1 MKRKSRREKT
11 VKELILK
18 DDEFLHLTTSVEGP
32 LGYENSKDYRLSV
45 VSDGGLIVEKMTPVG
60 WRRLRWFLMKCVKC
74 KFKDRNTG
82 VCTYPFAVVAVGDK
96 VLDKKGNVVGCAHGR
111 KK

>member
-1 MKRKSRREKT
+1 MNKMKHKSRREKT

-18 DDEFLHLTTSVEGP
+18 DDELLHITTSVEGP

-60 WRRLRWFLMKCVKC
+60 WRRLR
-74 KFKDRNTG
+74 
-82 VCTYPFAVVAVGDK
+82 
-96 VLDKKGNVVGCAHGR
+96 
-111 KK
+111 

>member
-18 DDEFLHLTTSVEGP
+18 DNELLLLTTAVERP

-45 VSDGGLIVEKMTPVG
+45 DSDEGLIVEKMTPGG
-60 WRRLRWFLMKCVKC
+60 WRRLR
-74 KFKDRNTG
+74 
-82 VCTYPFAVVAVGDK
+82 
-96 VLDKKGNVVGCAHGR
+96 
-111 KK
+111 

>member
-1 MKRKSRREKT
+1 MKRKSQREKT

-60 WRRLRWFLMKCVKC
+60 WRRLR
-74 KFKDRNTG
+74 
-82 VCTYPFAVVAVGDK
+82 
-96 VLDKKGNVVGCAHGR
+96 
-111 KK
+111 